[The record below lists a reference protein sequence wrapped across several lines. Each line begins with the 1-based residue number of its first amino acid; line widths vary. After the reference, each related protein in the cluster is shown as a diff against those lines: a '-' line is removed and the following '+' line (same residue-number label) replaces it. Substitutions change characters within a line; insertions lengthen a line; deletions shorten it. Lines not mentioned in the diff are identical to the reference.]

1 MIGEGRLVRN
11 AGRRRKAGYGPGM
24 AAESRR
30 RRRGTDWAG
39 PLIAGRLGTSETGPW
54 AVIRSGL
61 V

>member
-39 PLIAGRLGTSETGPW
+39 PLIAGRHGTNETGP
-54 AVIRSGL
+54 
-61 V
+61 